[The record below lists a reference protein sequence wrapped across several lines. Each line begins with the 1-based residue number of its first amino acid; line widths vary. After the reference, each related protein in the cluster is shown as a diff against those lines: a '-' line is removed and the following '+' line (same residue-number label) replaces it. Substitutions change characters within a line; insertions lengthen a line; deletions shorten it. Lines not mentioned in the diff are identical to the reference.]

1 MSNVHRGLAAYI
13 PAVFPETA
21 FVAAAVVFSFWAV
34 DDERMMVT
42 MTQEVA
48 HSVAG
53 LSTPKLVSV
62 VIPNHQELRVI
73 ESETLHFQC
82 LLDTQILRI
91 TAK

>member
-1 MSNVHRGLAAYI
+1 
-13 PAVFPETA
+13 
-21 FVAAAVVFSFWAV
+21 
-34 DDERMMVT
+34 MMVT